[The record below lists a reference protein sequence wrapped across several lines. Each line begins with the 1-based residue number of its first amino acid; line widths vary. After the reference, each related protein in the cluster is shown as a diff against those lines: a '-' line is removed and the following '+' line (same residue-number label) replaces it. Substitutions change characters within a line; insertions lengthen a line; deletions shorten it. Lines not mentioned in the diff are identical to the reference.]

1 MGAGRGEM
9 GAPVSKTYRPFD
21 RKQLLLMPPSL
32 DDWLPQDHLARFL
45 SDVVDELDLSGIY
58 ESYEREGRGFPPY
71 EPGMM
76 TQVMLYAY
84 CVGVPSSRKI
94 EKRMVE
100 DVAFRYLGAGNTP
113 DFRTI
118 AEFRRRHLEALER
131 LFVQVLRL
139 CQEAGLVKLGHVAL
153 DSTKIKA
160 NASKHKAMSYER
172 MVKTEAQLTQQI
184 QELLK
189 QAEQVDQEEDRKWG
203 ADRRGDEWPAELAR
217 RESRLTKIRE
227 AKQALEQKAQV
238 QAQQKRQER
247 QKLEQEAQDQGRK
260 VGGTPP
266 EISDRPEP
274 KAQRNFTDPESGIL
288 KGADGYIQG
297 YNCQAAVDAQA
308 QVIVA
313 CDVSASG
320 ADSVQM
326 EPMLQKIQENVEALP
341 KRLSADAGYFSED
354 NVKVVTERGVDPHI
368 AVGRDRHGKTGSG
381 PPRGRIPD
389 EATVKERMKR
399 KLQTKEGRGVYSRRK
414 VIVEPVFGQIKDRGH
429 RQFRLRGRRKVR
441 AEWSLICTSHNLLKL
456 FRALHGQWSLN

>member
-1 MGAGRGEM
+1 M
-9 GAPVSKTYRPFD
+9 
-21 RKQLLLMPPSL
+21 
-32 DDWLPQDHLARFL
+32 
-45 SDVVDELDLSGIY
+45 
-58 ESYEREGRGFPPY
+58 
-71 EPGMM
+71 
-76 TQVMLYAY
+76 
-84 CVGVPSSRKI
+84 
-94 EKRMVE
+94 
-100 DVAFRYLGAGNTP
+100 
-113 DFRTI
+113 
-118 AEFRRRHLEALER
+118 
-131 LFVQVLRL
+131 
-139 CQEAGLVKLGHVAL
+139 KLGHVAL

-389 EATVKERMKR
+389 EATVKR

-429 RQFRLRGRRKVR
+429 RQFRLRGRSKVR

>member
-118 AEFRRRHLEALER
+118 AEFRRRHLE
-131 LFVQVLRL
+131 
-139 CQEAGLVKLGHVAL
+139 
-153 DSTKIKA
+153 
-160 NASKHKAMSYER
+160 
-172 MVKTEAQLTQQI
+172 
-184 QELLK
+184 
-189 QAEQVDQEEDRKWG
+189 
-203 ADRRGDEWPAELAR
+203 
-217 RESRLTKIRE
+217 
-227 AKQALEQKAQV
+227 ALEQKAQV

-414 VIVEPVFGQIKDRGH
+414 VIVEPVFGQIKNRGH
-429 RQFRLRGRRKVR
+429 RQFRLRGRSKVR